1 MKRTRI
7 ALLLSGVQVVVAVVL
22 LMAERRQV
30 PRVQQDFPP
39 FVGSTAKIGW
49 AINAPVMFLEGGILA
64 SFHKVGVEFGS
75 RIWNLSY
82 IAGVAFLWFLV
93 GLEIESRIRKRSTRW
108 RILVDCLAISLGVGL
123 SFLALAVWR
132 QAETILTTGSAIWA
146 LALIAIYGLELA
158 RMMNSRRTR
167 NLGQTGSVAESK

>member
-1 MKRTRI
+1 M
-7 ALLLSGVQVVVAVVL
+7 LVQGGVEV
-22 LMAERRQV
+22 
-30 PRVQQDFPP
+30 
-39 FVGSTAKIGW
+39 
-49 AINAPVMFLEGGILA
+49 

-75 RIWNLSY
+75 RIWILSY
-82 IAGVAFLWFLV
+82 IAGVACLWFLV
-93 GLEIESRIRKRSTRW
+93 GLEIESRTRKRSTRW

-123 SFLALAVWR
+123 IFLAVAFWQ

-167 NLGQTGSVAESK
+167 DLREMESVSERK